1 MPKKVYMYDNFL
13 KMCVLYCLRAQSCL
27 ACLLLLLSA
36 SLPASLPVRGFRVCI
51 RGACDQQQQRRRRQN
66 QRHSEQTQRASNT
79 HTHTPPYTLQ
89 YTWVQ
94 KRLTHV
100 TLSNTIYI
108 YMYEHAHVVLH
119 PPKKEE
125 KRRRY
130 FTSHNVVTKQMV
142 CFGNKIC
149 LLASFVH
156 SHFTC
161 PNSI

>member
-1 MPKKVYMYDNFL
+1 MYDNFL

-89 YTWVQ
+89 YTWAQ

-108 YMYEHAHVVLH
+108 YIYICVCTRTRSA
-119 PPKKEE
+119 PSAQ
-125 KRRRY
+125 KRRKKKKIFY
-130 FTSHNVVTKQMV
+130 VTQRRNETNGL
-142 CFGNKIC
+142 FW
-149 LLASFVH
+149 
-156 SHFTC
+156 
-161 PNSI
+161 